1 MKVFKTLI
9 VDDERLAREEMKNVL
24 KDFVE
29 IEVIGEAQ
37 NGEEA
42 LRLIDELNPDLIF
55 LDINMPGMNGF
66 ELLKSLDFIP
76 NVIFVTAYDEYAIKA
91 FEVNALDYLLKPIDP
106 DRLAEAISKL
116 KKKSDNEFESELS
129 LKTDRQSRLLSKHDQ
144 VFIKD
149 GEKCF
154 FVKLADVRMLESDG
168 NYVKVHFEKNRPLI
182 LRSLNS
188 FEERLDPENFFRAN
202 RKFIVNI
209 EWIQSVENWFN
220 GGLQLELTTGEKI
233 EVSRRQTIRFKEL
246 FSI

>member
-1 MKVFKTLI
+1 MKAFKTLM

-91 FEVNALDYLLKPIDP
+91 FEVSALDYLLKPIDP
-106 DRLAEAISKL
+106 DRLAEAIAKL
-116 KKKSDNEFESELS
+116 KKKIDNEFESELS
-129 LKTDRQSRLLSKHDQ
+129 LKTDRQSRLLGREDQ

-168 NYVKVHFEKNRPLI
+168 NYVKVHFDKNRPLI